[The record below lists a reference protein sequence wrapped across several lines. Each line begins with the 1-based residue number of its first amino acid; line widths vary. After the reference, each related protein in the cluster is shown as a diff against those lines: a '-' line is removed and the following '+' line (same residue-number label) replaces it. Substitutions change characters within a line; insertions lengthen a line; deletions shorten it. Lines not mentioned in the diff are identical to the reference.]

1 MNFGFSEEQELLRAE
16 LRKFLD
22 QNAPL
27 EAVRKQVELP
37 DGFDRGLYRRMAELG
52 WVGLA
57 AAEEQGGIGLGWVDL
72 VVVLEETGRSLFPS
86 PFVASQLAIAAI
98 QRFGSAEQRARW
110 LPGLASGERL
120 GCVALQESS
129 DELGPAGVELTALS
143 PGGALVLSG
152 EKHFALDAGAADLF
166 VVAFRQGKR
175 DGDLRLAVLE
185 RGEPGVS
192 ARRLQSID
200 ATQRPGLLTLEGVRL
215 APDRILAQGAGAAP
229 LAWLQDAGALA
240 VTAESLGAADAALAL
255 TVGYAKQRVQF
266 GERIGR
272 FQGVKH
278 PLAEMYVDIESCRSL
293 LYYAA
298 WALDESPAEA
308 PLAVSRAKAYTSE
321 FFPKMGIDVIQL
333 HGAIGYT
340 AEYAAQLFLKRAKW
354 MRPAFG
360 DAAWHYERVASLL
373 GAA

>member
-22 QNAPL
+22 QHAPL
-27 EAVRKQVELP
+27 EAVRKQVLLP
-37 DGFDRGLYRRMAELG
+37 DGFDRALYAQMSELG

-57 AAEEQGGIGLGWVDL
+57 VAEEYGGAGLGTVDL

-98 QRFGSAEQRARW
+98 QRFGSAEQCARW

-120 GCVALQESS
+120 GALALLESS
-129 DELGPAGVELTALS
+129 DRMGPAGIELVAQRS
-143 PGGALVLSG
+143 GGSLVLSG
-152 EKHFALDAGAADLF
+152 EKHFALDAAAADLC
-166 VVAFRQGKR
+166 VVAFREGPR
-175 DGDLRLAVLE
+175 DDDLRLALLE
-185 RGEPGVS
+185 RSDPGVS
-192 ARRLQSID
+192 ARRTQCID
-200 ATQRPGLLTLEGVRL
+200 ATERPGVL
-215 APDRILAQGAGAAP
+215 ALDRARVAPERVLAKAAGAAA
-229 LAWLQDAGALA
+229 LAWLQDAGAVA

-255 TVGYAKQRVQF
+255 TVGHAKQRVQF
-266 GERIGR
+266 GEPIGR

-278 PLAEMYVDIESCRSL
+278 PLAEMYLDIESCRSL

-298 WALDESPAEA
+298 WALDEGEAAA
-308 PLAVSRAKAYTSE
+308 PLAVSRAKAYASE
-321 FFPKMGIDVIQL
+321 FVPKLGIDVIQL

-340 AEYAAQLFLKRAKW
+340 AEYDAQLYLKRAKW

-360 DAAWHYERVASLL
+360 DAAWHYERVAGLL
-373 GAA
+373 GGA